1 VREEFALGAF
11 LARWQGLVR
20 NDLSVSAS
28 DTLPVAAL
36 LAMAEPDDMERWRSA
51 GLGYGDPH
59 GAPWL
64 RAVIAARHRCLTPEH
79 ISCGAGAQESL
90 DCVMRTLLMPDD
102 HAIVIL
108 PIYQP
113 SERAVTARCAATGVA
128 LRERDGWRLDIDQV
142 AAAIRPET
150 RLILM
155 NFPNSPTGAGLDVE
169 TLTALVDL
177 CRKHGLWLIN
187 DEVYR
192 LSGGG
197 DTSSCLPVADL
208 YERGVSVDALSK
220 AFGLPGLRVGWV
232 ACRDTALLGRVLTAR
247 SGLSSCLAGPS
258 EVLAHIALRAAPF
271 ILARNRAI
279 ARGNLDRLR
288 ATLAR
293 HADLFAATPGTET
306 AFAFTRYLGQ
316 GSAEQ
321 FATRLLRECGV
332 LVLPSVL
339 WASDLAEVPGDH
351 LRFGLGQASAA
362 VAVDVME
369 SGLLRMQSMTHASAA

>member
-1 VREEFALGAF
+1 VREDFALGAF
-11 LARWQGLVR
+11 LARWHGWVR

-28 DTLPVAAL
+28 ETLTLAAL
-36 LAMAEPDDMERWRSA
+36 LAMAEAEDTERWRSV
-51 GLGYGDPH
+51 GLGYADPH
-59 GAPWL
+59 GALWL
-64 RAVIAARHRCLTPEH
+64 RAAIAARHEGLNAEH

-90 DCVMRTLLMPDD
+90 ACVMRALLTPED

-113 SERAVTARCAATGVA
+113 SEREVTARCAATGVA
-128 LRERDGWRLDIDQV
+128 LQERDGWRLDIARV

-155 NFPNSPTGAGLDVE
+155 NFPNSPTGAGLDAE

-177 CRKHGLWLIN
+177 CRRHEIWLIN

-197 DTSSCLPVADL
+197 DASPCPPVADL

-232 ACRDTALLGRVLTAR
+232 ACQDTAFLARVLIAR

-271 ILARNRAI
+271 ILARNQAI

-288 ATLAR
+288 AVLGR
-293 HADLFAATPGTET
+293 HPDLFAASPGTET
-306 AFAFTRYLGQ
+306 VFAFTRYLGR

-321 FATRLLRECGV
+321 FATRLLRRSGV

-339 WASDLAEVPGDH
+339 WASALAEVPGDH
-351 LRFGLGQASAA
+351 LRFGVGQTSAA
-362 VAVDVME
+362 TAVDVME
-369 SGLLRMQSMTHASAA
+369 SYFPQMETDTRASAA